1 MVIPLVY
8 KLTDQQRPLTVAL
21 KHWPIWIELFFFY
34 SYYIFVLKHGVIW
47 IELFLAFFFSDFQ
60 QHRDLSISAS
70 VHLLIPQL
78 NKFKTNWA
86 IAFVNVY
93 VGSCNYPSALPSQ
106 SILREFWLMT
116 KICLDQDHLES
127 AALKYGAGHFKYGPF
142 ISFDPTRDFVASY
155 RDCCGKLWDC
165 CEHFGQVFKLQ
176 ALALPLVLIFHS
188 KLLITC
194 WRLRAISKCF
204 GGSCQ

>member
-1 MVIPLVY
+1 MSLTSIIMLVIPLVY
-8 KLTDQQRPLTVAL
+8 KLTDRQRPLTVAL

-34 SYYIFVLKHGVIW
+34 SYHIFVFKHGVIW

-60 QHRDLSISAS
+60 QHRDLSISVI

-116 KICLDQDHLES
+116 KICLDQDHLE
-127 AALKYGAGHFKYGPF
+127 LG
-142 ISFDPTRDFVASY
+142 SF
-155 RDCCGKLWDC
+155 
-165 CEHFGQVFKLQ
+165 E
-176 ALALPLVLIFHS
+176 I
-188 KLLITC
+188 
-194 WRLRAISKCF
+194 WRGSLRIRPYHQFWSHQ
-204 GGSCQ
+204 GLRVVI

>member
-1 MVIPLVY
+1 MLVIPLVY
-8 KLTDQQRPLTVAL
+8 KRTHHQRPLTVAS

-34 SYYIFVLKHGVIW
+34 SYYIFVFKHGVIW

-60 QHRDLSISAS
+60 QHRDLSISVI

-116 KICLDQDHLES
+116 KICLDQDHLE
-127 AALKYGAGHFKYGPF
+127 LG
-142 ISFDPTRDFVASY
+142 SFEIW
-155 RDCCGKLWDC
+155 CGSLRIRPYHQFWSHQGRHIGTVVENYDIA
-165 CEHFGQVFKLQ
+165 VST
-176 ALALPLVLIFHS
+176 LVRYSNF
-188 KLLITC
+188 
-194 WRLRAISKCF
+194 RLRRCPWFWYFTLNS
-204 GGSCQ
+204 